1 MELFETAWMDEF
13 KYFERYYDTDL
24 QKSKMRKIDSKTE
37 YFVEDPKGLYEDF
50 LDNSIKYSK
59 KFGTAKD
66 ARDHA
71 GICKPIYRNIRDK
84 YIKTCN

>member
-37 YFVEDPKGLYEDF
+37 YFVKTRKDF
-50 LDNSIKYSK
+50 
-59 KFGTAKD
+59 T
-66 ARDHA
+66 
-71 GICKPIYRNIRDK
+71 
-84 YIKTCN
+84 KTF